1 MATQDDQLSL
11 PRVGRDAPT
20 SDLVRIATALV
31 NSGALPREDTAR
43 ILAGPGEGRACALC
57 ADAIEP
63 ADVEYELA
71 PGSTRSFRFHIPCYF
86 AWKRAAESANGG
98 GGNG

>member
-1 MATQDDQLSL
+1 MATQDDQISL
-11 PRVGRDAPT
+11 PKVGRDAPT
-20 SDLVRIATALV
+20 AELVRAAAALV
-31 NSGALPREDTAR
+31 NTGALPREDTAR
-43 ILAGPGEGRACALC
+43 ILAGPGEGRPCALC

-71 PGSTRSFRFHIPCYF
+71 PGSTTNFRFHIPCYF
-86 AWKRAAESANGG
+86 AWKRAAGSTNGG